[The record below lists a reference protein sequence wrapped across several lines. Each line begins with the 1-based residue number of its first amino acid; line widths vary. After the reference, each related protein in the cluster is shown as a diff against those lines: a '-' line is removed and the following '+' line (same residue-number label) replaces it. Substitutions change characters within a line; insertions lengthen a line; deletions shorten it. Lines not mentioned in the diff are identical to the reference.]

1 MKINF
6 RPMNKNDIYY
16 VHGIESLTN
25 ETPWSENNF
34 YDALRF
40 SKADVVTIDGKVN
53 GYVIYQY
60 VMDEIHLLNI
70 SVAPQFIG
78 KSIGYQLLKS
88 VVDQSKYT
96 FKKRIF
102 LEVRESNEE
111 AISFY
116 KTNEFIE
123 IFVDTPIEEWEK
135 RDPKGLYKKA
145 RSGKLKNFTGIDS
158 DYEIPLSPEI
168 KLKTV
173 SKKPEELTDEILNYM
188 KKYTLDGII
197 SNFEF

>member
-70 SVAPQFIG
+70 SVAPQFI
-78 KSIGYQLLKS
+78 
-88 VVDQSKYT
+88 
-96 FKKRIF
+96 
-102 LEVRESNEE
+102 
-111 AISFY
+111 
-116 KTNEFIE
+116 
-123 IFVDTPIEEWEK
+123 
-135 RDPKGLYKKA
+135 
-145 RSGKLKNFTGIDS
+145 
-158 DYEIPLSPEI
+158 
-168 KLKTV
+168 
-173 SKKPEELTDEILNYM
+173 
-188 KKYTLDGII
+188 
-197 SNFEF
+197 

>member
-60 VMDEIHLLNI
+60 VMDAVSYTHL
-70 SVAPQFIG
+70 
-78 KSIGYQLLKS
+78 
-88 VVDQSKYT
+88 
-96 FKKRIF
+96 
-102 LEVRESNEE
+102 
-111 AISFY
+111 
-116 KTNEFIE
+116 
-123 IFVDTPIEEWEK
+123 
-135 RDPKGLYKKA
+135 
-145 RSGKLKNFTGIDS
+145 
-158 DYEIPLSPEI
+158 
-168 KLKTV
+168 
-173 SKKPEELTDEILNYM
+173 
-188 KKYTLDGII
+188 TLPTTMWV
-197 SNFEF
+197 

>member
-70 SVAPQFIG
+70 SVAPNMKRQGIG
-78 KSIGYQLLKS
+78 NELLRKVESIANKFGIKE
-88 VVDQSKYT
+88 
-96 FKKRIF
+96 IF
-102 LEVRESNEE
+102 LEVRESNKE

-116 KTNEFIE
+116 KNNEFKKVGLRKNYYKLFDGRE
-123 IFVDTPIEEWEK
+123 DALIFSK
-135 RDPKGLYKKA
+135 
-145 RSGKLKNFTGIDS
+145 KLKKKISLLMSQNINMKVQN
-158 DYEIPLSPEI
+158 LLVR
-168 KLKTV
+168 KLQ
-173 SKKPEELTDEILNYM
+173 
-188 KKYTLDGII
+188 
-197 SNFEF
+197 F

>member
-40 SKADVVTIDGKVN
+40 SKADVVTLDGKVN

-78 KSIGYQLLKS
+78 KSIGYQLLKR
-88 VVDQSKYT
+88 VVNQSKYT

-102 LEVRESNEE
+102 LEVRESNQRAIKFYRRNGFQE
-111 AISFY
+111 AGVRKNYY
-116 KTNEFIE
+116 KLNFGREDGLIMQKNLSKPVIIFLLDNVFKFI
-123 IFVDTPIEEWEK
+123 FN
-135 RDPKGLYKKA
+135 LA
-145 RSGKLKNFTGIDS
+145 RFRLR
-158 DYEIPLSPEI
+158 
-168 KLKTV
+168 
-173 SKKPEELTDEILNYM
+173 
-188 KKYTLDGII
+188 
-197 SNFEF
+197 